1 MRTVKNEVTGVNEVH
16 FDAKVLSIGETVL
29 ENSNG
34 KPYVVGTVEF
44 TIKGN
49 TQRASALMYTN
60 QLSAANVEIGTV
72 CNCRALPP
80 REGEKTS
87 LLILDPVMAAQK
99 ADASIFGFATT
110 EATIP
115 A

>member
-1 MRTVKNEVTGVNEVH
+1 MKKVKNEYTGIVEVH

-44 TIKGN
+44 EANGN
-49 TQRASALMYTN
+49 TNKNSAIMYTN
-60 QLSAANVEIGTV
+60 QLSAANVEVGST

-80 REGEKTS
+80 RNGESTS
-87 LLILDPVMAAQK
+87 LLILDPVMVASK
-99 ADASIFGFATT
+99 AEASVFGFATA
-110 EATIP
+110 EANVP